1 MGMRMQELIDTL
13 VANLGLADPPR
24 PEESA
29 FALTFGGVIV
39 TFLCTASASGA
50 LVSLVL
56 STRLGT
62 ADAEP
67 PVDLLERLLAG
78 NVGDDA
84 LDHHSLCADS
94 GGGIF
99 LMRHLD
105 AHGLDHALLLG
116 ALERFVPHAATWQAK
131 CPGALA
137 A

>member
-1 MGMRMQELIDTL
+1 MRMQELIDTL
-13 VANLGLADPPR
+13 VTTLGLADPPQ

-50 LVSLVL
+50 LLSLVL

-67 PVDLLERLLAG
+67 PVDLLETLLAG
-78 NVGDDA
+78 NVAVDA
-84 LDHHSLCADS
+84 LAHHSLCADTR
-94 GGGIF
+94 GGIF

-105 AHGLDHALLLG
+105 ADGLDNDQLLG
-116 ALERFVPHAATWQAK
+116 ALERFVSHAARWQTK
-131 CPGALA
+131 CLGALA